1 MSSKLLQDIETF
13 EDYGHPLIIAGPCSA
28 ESKEQVLTTAH
39 ELNKIG
45 INIFRAG
52 LWKPRTLPSSFE
64 GVGQQGLEWL
74 IEVKHQTGMRVA
86 TEVATP
92 LHVEASLKAGIDIL
106 WIGARTVTNPFA
118 MQEIADA
125 LSVNPDVIVLV
136 KNPINPDIDLWIGA
150 LLRVYNAGIR
160 KLGAIH
166 RGFSTY
172 GNHIFRNSPQWNI
185 PIELHRRIPHLPIL
199 CDPSHMGGKR
209 EYIPTLSQ
217 SALDM
222 GFNGL
227 FIESH
232 CNPDK
237 ALSDKEQQ
245 ITPNQLN
252 TIINSLVIRE
262 KGFATTELNLLR
274 ELIDQCDNELL
285 EVLARRMHISRQIGT
300 LKKDHKLQVVHTDRY
315 NSILNKMIEQGDK
328 LQMNPEFIKKVMS
341 AIHEESVRQQIQIL
355 NKNDKNN

>member
-1 MSSKLLQDIETF
+1 MSSEQFHNIISFDDFGK
-13 EDYGHPLIIAGPCSA
+13 PLIIAGPCSA
-28 ESKEQVLTTAH
+28 ESKEQVLITAL
-39 ELNKIG
+39 ELKKYG
-45 INIFRAG
+45 IKVFRAG
-52 LWKPRTLPSSFE
+52 LWKPRTMPGSFE
-64 GVGQQGLEWL
+64 GVGEQGLDWL
-74 IEVKHQTGMRVA
+74 IEVKKQTGMLLA

-92 LHVEASLKAGIDIL
+92 THVEASLEVGIDIL

-125 LSVNPDVIVLV
+125 LSANPNVIVLV

-150 LLRVYNAGIR
+150 LMRVYNAGIR
-160 KLGAIH
+160 KIGAIH

-172 GNHIFRNSPQWNI
+172 GNQIFRNSPQWNI
-185 PIELHRRIPHLPIL
+185 PIELHRRIPHLPIF
-199 CDPSHMGGKR
+199 CDPSHMGGKS

-237 ALSDKEQQ
+237 ALSDKQQQ

-252 TIINSLVIRE
+252 EIVKSLIIRDKSTS
-262 KGFATTELNLLR
+262 TTELNILR

-285 EVLARRMHISRQIGT
+285 EVLARRMNISRKIGA
-300 LKKDHKLQVVHTDRY
+300 LKKNNKLQVVQTDRY
-315 NSILNKMIEQGDK
+315 DSILNKMIEQGDK
-328 LQMNPEFIKKVMS
+328 HQLAPSFIKKIMS

-355 NKNDKNN
+355 NDNENNE

>member
-1 MSSKLLQDIETF
+1 MSSELFHDINNF
-13 EDYGHPLIIAGPCSA
+13 DDFGNPLIIAGPCSA
-28 ESKEQVLTTAH
+28 ESREQVLTTAL
-39 ELNKIG
+39 ELKKYG
-45 INIFRAG
+45 IKIFRAG
-52 LWKPRTLPSSFE
+52 LWKPRTMPCSFE
-64 GVGQQGLEWL
+64 GVGELGLDWL
-74 IEVKHQTGMRVA
+74 IEAKKQTSMLIA
-86 TEVATP
+86 TEVATST
-92 LHVEASLKAGIDIL
+92 HVEASLKAGIDIL

-125 LSVNPDVIVLV
+125 LTSNPDVIVFV
-136 KNPINPDIDLWIGA
+136 KNPINPDIELWIGA
-150 LLRVYNAGIR
+150 LMRVYNAGIR
-160 KLGAIH
+160 KIGAIH

-172 GNHIFRNSPQWNI
+172 GNHLYRNSPQWNI

-232 CNPDK
+232 CNPDN
-237 ALSDKEQQ
+237 ALSDKQQQ
-245 ITPNQLN
+245 ITPQQLN
-252 TIINSLVIRE
+252 SIINSLVIRD
-262 KGFATTELNLLR
+262 KSFATTELNLLR

-285 EVLARRMHISRQIGT
+285 EVLDRRMNISRQIGT
-300 LKKDHKLQVVHTDRY
+300 LKKNHKLQVVQTDRY
-315 NSILNKMIEQGDK
+315 DSILNKMIEQGDK
-328 LQMNPEFIKKVMS
+328 HQLAPTFIKKVMS

-355 NKNDKNN
+355 NNNENNE